1 MISYT
6 CSGASKSVAR
16 SKLIATAQ
24 SSFLDSAKISDV
36 TPTFARVDKDKTS
49 KWKKSSESYGKNVL
63 AGELRAKIKQSEALA
78 SEINSI
84 YSNIRQACSL
94 FRYTCILRIM
104 SSLRKDYN
112 HEVMSVHTRKISRLL
127 NMEVDVDEHISNIS
141 SHELSFFQ
149 KLVLCRGLKFAI
161 PQRISNIEIKASF
174 EKKLLE
180 FGKTP

>member
-1 MISYT
+1 MFGILQFREH
-6 CSGASKSVAR
+6 GLQSVALLSEVR
-16 SKLIATAQ
+16 LCQ
-24 SSFLDSAKISDV
+24 NFNV

-49 KWKKSSESYGKNVL
+49 KWKKSSESYSKNVL
-63 AGELRAKIKQSEALA
+63 AEELRAKIKQSEALA
-78 SEINSI
+78 SEINAI

-94 FRYTCILRIM
+94 FRYTCILRII

-149 KLVLCRGLKFAI
+149 KLVLCRGLRRALRRPTGIWKDTLTVRTLRNWL
-161 PQRISNIEIKASF
+161 P
-174 EKKLLE
+174 
-180 FGKTP
+180 PH